1 MAGEAVTAAV
11 HPSKGRHKGPA
22 VNLFD
27 MPELMPG
34 AQPSANPAQREEFEQ
49 RCRQLHDTAIAE
61 EQERAETKREAAGSR
76 ATTSDLEAMFPTL
89 DAALVR
95 TLAAEAPTPQ
105 HAIETLLALAAATAE
120 PVAGGERAASPP
132 PRDLGVED
140 MDKFPSLT
148 DGDGWQVVSKQQ
160 FERDPEEEL
169 GSAWRDRAKTAA
181 GVPAPPQKKPAA
193 PPAGY
198 GAQKRRSAQKKEDAV
213 DREQPQLETD
223 YEFRQR
229 MGQKRAQNRAQYGR
243 GRGRGTGAGAQA
255 SAGRGAGSADDEE
268 SVVTEDET
276 DDACV

>member
-1 MAGEAVTAAV
+1 MSGETVATAV
-11 HPSKGRHKGPA
+11 HPSKGRPKAPH

-49 RCRQLHDTAIAE
+49 RCRKLHDDAVAE
-61 EQERAETKREAAGSR
+61 EQTRAEVKREAAGSR
-76 ATTSDLEAMFPTL
+76 ATTSDLEAMFPAL

-140 MDKFPSLT
+140 MDKFPSLC

-160 FERDPEEEL
+160 LERDPDEEL
-169 GSAWRDRAKTAA
+169 GNAWRDRAKAA
-181 GVPAPPQKKPAA
+181 ASKPAPKVKPAA
-193 PPAGY
+193 PDAGY
-198 GAQKRRSAQKKEDAV
+198 GTTRRKASRQKDDEHA
-213 DREQPQLETD
+213 REQPQLETD

-229 MGQKRAQNRAQYGR
+229 IGQKRASNRAQYGR
-243 GRGRGTGAGAQA
+243 GRGRGGRGAGTQ
-255 SAGRGAGSADDEE
+255 AGRGAGNADDEE
-268 SVVTEDET
+268 SVTEEEVDE
-276 DDACV
+276 V